1 VELMAI
7 DKNCCWFEY
16 KTGFVVSVARA
27 VCITVRL
34 RNCQCQAGLSHA
46 SCAFK
51 GVELI
56 AGRFVELRLAAV

>member
-27 VCITVRL
+27 VCITVL
-34 RNCQCQAGLSHA
+34 CITVYHCALKFCFVLQAL
-46 SCAFK
+46 K
-51 GVELI
+51 LI
-56 AGRFVELRLAAV
+56 AGRFVVLCLVAV